1 MTDQNQADQNQAAL
15 NAYLYLTTVGRISG
29 QPRQIEI
36 WFVESYGN
44 FYILAEHFHN
54 AQWVKNIKQ
63 NPRVHVRIGDR
74 EFDATARA
82 LDEHRDRDAWLTAQK
97 LAREKY
103 GWGDGLPVEIKPA

>member
-1 MTDQNQADQNQAAL
+1 MKDQDQPA
-15 NAYLYLTTVGRISG
+15 AYLYLTTTGRISG
-29 QPRQIEI
+29 APREIEI
-36 WFVESYGN
+36 WFVESNGN

-63 NPRVHVRIGDR
+63 NPRVHVRVGNR

-82 LDEHRDRDAWLTAQK
+82 LDENADRESWLMAQK

-103 GWGDGLPVEIKPA
+103 GWGEGLPVEISPD